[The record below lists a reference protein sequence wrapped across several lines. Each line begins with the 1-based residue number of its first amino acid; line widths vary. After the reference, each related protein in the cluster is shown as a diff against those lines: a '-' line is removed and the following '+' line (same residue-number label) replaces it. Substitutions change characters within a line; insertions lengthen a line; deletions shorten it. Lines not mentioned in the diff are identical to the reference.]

1 MRIARRF
8 PSCRRALAAIEFAL
22 IAPVLVLMAFGSY
35 DIVQG
40 FITYTRVNYAAQ
52 AIGQI
57 ATSMAVAGT
66 NLNQLNDT
74 QALAATSA
82 VYALLPALNSAN
94 PPAFSVVLS
103 SIAMTPTV
111 SGCTSNCTYTAH
123 VAWSSVFQGSG
134 TARPCDTTQGVS
146 VITSVPDT
154 ASPSPTTLP
163 VDAYSSSPLL
173 VADVTYTFQPVF
185 LIAIQTSITMTSSAY
200 FSPRTGGPANWVQF
214 TDTTPA
220 IQCPGYPP

>member
-1 MRIARRF
+1 MRLARRF
-8 PSCRRALAAIEFAL
+8 ASCRRALAALEFAL

-40 FITYTRVNYAAQ
+40 FIAYTRVNYAAQ
-52 AIGQI
+52 AVAQI
-57 ATSMAVAGT
+57 ATSLAVAGT

-82 VYALLPALNSAN
+82 VYALLPALSGPH

-134 TARPCDTTQGVS
+134 TPRPCDTTQGVS
-146 VITSVPDT
+146 VITAVSDSV
-154 ASPSPTTLP
+154 SPLPTTLP

-173 VADVTYTFQPVF
+173 VADVTYTFQPLF
-185 LIAIQTSITMTSSAY
+185 LIAIQSSITMTSTAY
-200 FSPRTGGPANWVQF
+200 FSLRTGGPSNWVQF